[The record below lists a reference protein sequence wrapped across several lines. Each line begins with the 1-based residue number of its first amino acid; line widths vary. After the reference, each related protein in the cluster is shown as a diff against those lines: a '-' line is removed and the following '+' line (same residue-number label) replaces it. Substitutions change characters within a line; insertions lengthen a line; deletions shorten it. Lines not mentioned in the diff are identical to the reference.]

1 MQPFSMLHH
10 RITGTHS
17 IYREGYQMI
26 KFCKKCQC
34 DTDKYASG
42 GCKPCAINRATQY
55 RKDHPGTSETK
66 IKLAAWRQA
75 NKPRRREWS
84 AINRARIR
92 ANDLAWRESKGPSYK
107 IAARERTAEWR
118 KDNIEQYRITNKQY
132 AKKNKE
138 RIASYQVEYYA
149 KNVEIKKRNAREWL
163 KNNRVKSNKTKA
175 QYNAK
180 HPEQNRI
187 SRHNRRAKIRKT
199 GGKLSKGL
207 ATKLI
212 QLQQGKCACCA
223 LPLGDNFHLDHIMP
237 IKLGGQNIDSN
248 IQLLRSTCN
257 QQKHAKH
264 PVDFMRERG
273 FLL

>member
-1 MQPFSMLHH
+1 MSYVHLIILMKHMTAYSLPCVFVIQDWNVFSKSSQQPPTPTCFISSDIMLLGSPS
-10 RITGTHS
+10 TGLN
-17 IYREGYQMI
+17 I
-26 KFCKKCQC
+26 
-34 DTDKYASG
+34 A
-42 GCKPCAINRATQY
+42 P
-55 RKDHPGTSETK
+55 
-66 IKLAAWRQA
+66 
-75 NKPRRREWS
+75 S

-264 PVDFMRERG
+264 PVDFMRESG